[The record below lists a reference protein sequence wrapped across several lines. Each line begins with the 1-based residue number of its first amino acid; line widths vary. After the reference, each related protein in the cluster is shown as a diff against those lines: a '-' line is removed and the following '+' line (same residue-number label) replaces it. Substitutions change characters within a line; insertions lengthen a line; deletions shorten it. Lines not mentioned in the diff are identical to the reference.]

1 VDTKA
6 FIRAVLV
13 VLCLV
18 LLAPAVI
25 WLVTTTSLEV
35 VAVAGLGVLA
45 LIVLSALAFFLQWK
59 FWPWFMGA
67 LAVLLTPGLLKL
79 GAQFIV
85 GDARGAMEA
94 WIYIYVAG
102 AVGGLLLE
110 LIRGR
115 GGLEFPSA
123 DPPAAPRTVPAAAVT
138 SPSPPVANGGEPV
151 ASLSGAI
158 GPIGPIGPAPPSTGE
173 PTLNSSVVTVPS
185 PAVAPPAAFVATEAA
200 RENGTDLTTLQTPE
214 RGGRIDIGFFS
225 RVTMGG
231 LAAASVLIVV
241 RLVVGDTQPAHFLA
255 SALRLD
261 TLAGAVLVGMIAPAL
276 WSGTQTLVESR
287 FSFMKGAIDTAVAA
301 VANAEQAV
309 RAARDAG
316 LSPAGPEASQ
326 FIVDAG
332 PLRSPEFIAT
342 IAREEDPTEVGKM
355 LLTRINSSRID
366 LGAAQSQQE
375 AQLGQALGSLETAER
390 LLRSAL
396 QRASRR

>member
-1 VDTKA
+1 VDAKA
-6 FIRAVLV
+6 FIRAVVL

-18 LLAPAVI
+18 LAAPAVI
-25 WLVTTTSLEV
+25 WLVTATSLGV
-35 VAVAGLGVLA
+35 VALASLGVL
-45 LIVLSALAFFLQWK
+45 VLMVLGALAFYLRSK
-59 FWPWFMGA
+59 FWAWFMGG

-85 GDARGAMEA
+85 GDARAAMEA
-94 WIYIYVAG
+94 WIYVYVAG
-102 AVGGLLLE
+102 AMGGLLLE
-110 LIRGR
+110 LIRSR

-123 DPPAAPRTVPAAAVT
+123 ELPAMPRTAAIGAVT
-138 SPSPPVANGGEPV
+138 SPPAANGGEPV
-151 ASLSGAI
+151 TALPGPI
-158 GPIGPIGPAPPSTGE
+158 GPIGPIGPAPPAGGDAPLDSPVATM
-173 PTLNSSVVTVPS
+173 PS
-185 PAVAPPAAFVATEAA
+185 PAVAQSAAFVATEAA
-200 RENGTDLTTLQTPE
+200 PENGTDMTAEQTQE
-214 RGGRIDIGFFS
+214 RGRIDIGFFS

-231 LAAASVLIVV
+231 LAAAATLIVV
-241 RLVVGDTQPAHFLA
+241 RIIVGDTLPAHFLA

-287 FSFMKGAIDTAVAA
+287 FSFMKGAMDTAVAA

-316 LSPAGPEASQ
+316 LSPASPDAPQ
-326 FIVDAG
+326 FIVDAA

-355 LLTRINSSRID
+355 LLTRINSARID
-366 LGAAQSQQE
+366 LGTVQAQQE

-396 QRASRR
+396 QRLSRR

>member
-1 VDTKA
+1 MGEGEEVDTKA
-6 FIRAVLV
+6 FIRAVLL

-18 LLAPAVI
+18 LVSPAVI
-25 WLVTTTSLEV
+25 LLVTTTSLEV

-45 LIVLSALAFFLQWK
+45 LIVLGVLAFLLRWK

-85 GDARGAMEA
+85 GDARAAMEA
-94 WIYIYVAG
+94 WIYVYVAG

-123 DPPAAPRTVPAAAVT
+123 EPPAAPQTVPVSTVA
-138 SPSPPVANGGEPV
+138 SPPVPNGGEPV
-151 ASLSGAI
+151 AAL
-158 GPIGPIGPAPPSTGE
+158 PGPIGPALGGPGDTP
-173 PTLNSSVVTVPS
+173 LNSSVVTAPS
-185 PAVAPPAAFVATEAA
+185 PAVASPAAFVATEAA
-200 RENGTDLTTLQTPE
+200 PENGTDVTTEQTPE

-225 RVTMGG
+225 SVTMGG
-231 LAAASVLIVV
+231 LAAAAVLIVV
-241 RLVVGDTQPAHFLA
+241 RIVVGDTLPAHFLA

-287 FSFMKGAIDTAVAA
+287 SSFMKGAIETAVAT

-316 LSPAGPEASQ
+316 LSPAGPETPQ
-326 FIVDAG
+326 FIVDAA

-355 LLTRINSSRID
+355 LLARINSARID
-366 LGAAQSQQE
+366 LGAVQAQQE
-375 AQLGQALGSLETAER
+375 VQLGQALGSLEMAER
-390 LLRSAL
+390 LLRSTIN
-396 QRASRR
+396 RGSRR

>member
-1 VDTKA
+1 MDAKA
-6 FIRAVLV
+6 FIRAVV
-13 VLCLV
+13 LV
-18 LLAPAVI
+18 LSLVLAAPAVI
-25 WLVTTTSLEV
+25 WLVTTTSLAV
-35 VAVAGLGVLA
+35 VAVAGLGVL
-45 LIVLSALAFFLQWK
+45 LLMVLGALAFSLQWK
-59 FWPWFMGA
+59 FWAWFIGVV
-67 LAVLLTPGLLKL
+67 AVLLTPGLLKL

-85 GDARGAMEA
+85 GDARAAMEA
-94 WIYIYVAG
+94 WVYVYVSG

-123 DPPAAPRTVPAAAVT
+123 ELPAMPRTRPIAAV
-138 SPSPPVANGGEPV
+138 PSPPAANGGETV
-151 ASLSGAI
+151 AALPGPI
-158 GPIGPIGPAPPSTGE
+158 GPMGPIGPAPPAPGDA
-173 PTLNSSVVTVPS
+173 PPDSSVVTVPS
-185 PAVAPPAAFVATEAA
+185 PAVAQSAAFVATEAA
-200 RENGTDLTTLQTPE
+200 PENGTDMTTEQIPG

-231 LAAASVLIVV
+231 LAAAATLIVV
-241 RLVVGDTQPAHFLA
+241 RIIVGDTQPGHFLA

-287 FSFMKGAIDTAVAA
+287 FSFMKGAMDTAVAA

-316 LSPAGPEASQ
+316 LSPAAPDAPQ
-326 FIVDAG
+326 FIVDAT

-366 LGAAQSQQE
+366 LGTVQAQQE

-396 QRASRR
+396 QRLWRR

>member
-1 VDTKA
+1 VDAKA
-6 FIRAVLV
+6 FIRAVVL

-18 LLAPAVI
+18 LAAPAVI
-25 WLVTTTSLEV
+25 WLVTATSLEV
-35 VAVAGLGVLA
+35 VALASLGVLA
-45 LIVLSALAFFLQWK
+45 LLVLGALAFYLQSK
-59 FWPWFMGA
+59 FWAWFMGG

-94 WIYIYVAG
+94 WIYVYVAG

-115 GGLEFPSA
+115 GGLEFPTA
-123 DPPAAPRTVPAAAVT
+123 ELPTVPRTAPIGAVT
-138 SPSPPVANGGEPV
+138 SPQAANGGEAIAALP
-151 ASLSGAI
+151 GPI
-158 GPIGPIGPAPPSTGE
+158 GPIGPIGAAPPAGADA
-173 PTLNSSVVTVPS
+173 PLNSPVVTMPS
-185 PAVAPPAAFVATEAA
+185 PAVAQSAAFVATEAA
-200 RENGTDLTTLQTPE
+200 PENGTDMTTEQIPE

-231 LAAASVLIVV
+231 LAAAATLIVV
-241 RLVVGDTQPAHFLA
+241 RVIVGDTLPAHFLA

-276 WSGTQTLVESR
+276 WSGMQTLLESR
-287 FSFMKGAIDTAVAA
+287 FSFMKGAMDTAVAA

-316 LSPAGPEASQ
+316 LSPASPEAPQ
-326 FIVDAG
+326 FIVDAA

-355 LLTRINSSRID
+355 LLTRINSARID
-366 LGAAQSQQE
+366 LGTVQAQQE

-396 QRASRR
+396 QRLSRG

>member
-1 VDTKA
+1 MDAKV
-6 FIRAVLV
+6 FIRAVLL

-18 LLAPAVI
+18 LAAPAVI

-35 VAVAGLGVLA
+35 VALSGLGVLS
-45 LIVLSALAFFLQWK
+45 LIVLGALAFLLQWR
-59 FWPWFMGA
+59 FWAWFMGA
-67 LAVLLTPGLLKL
+67 VAVLLTPGLLKL

-85 GDARGAMEA
+85 GDARAAMEA
-94 WIYIYVAG
+94 WIYVYAAG
-102 AVGGLLLE
+102 AVGGLLLD
-110 LIRGR
+110 LIRGK

-123 DPPAAPRTVPAAAVT
+123 ELPVAFRTVPTAPVA
-138 SPSPPVANGGEPV
+138 SPPVANGGEPV
-151 ASLSGAI
+151 SALP
-158 GPIGPIGPAPPSTGE
+158 GPIGPIGPVGPAPPATADAPPA
-173 PTLNSSVVTVPS
+173 PTVVTTPTPSVPQS
-185 PAVAPPAAFVATEAA
+185 AAFVASEAA
-200 RENGTDLTTLQTPE
+200 PENGTGVMTEGARE
-214 RGGRIDIGFFS
+214 RGARIDIGFFS

-231 LAAASVLIVV
+231 LAAAATIIVV
-241 RLVVGDTQPAHFLA
+241 RIIVGDTQPAHFLA

-261 TLAGAVLVGMIAPAL
+261 TLAGAVLVGMLAPAL

-287 FSFMKGAIDTAVAA
+287 FSFMKGAMDTAVAA

-316 LSPAGPEASQ
+316 LSPAGPDAPQ
-326 FIVDAG
+326 FIVDAA

-355 LLTRINSSRID
+355 LLTRINSARID
-366 LGAAQSQQE
+366 LGAVQAQQE

-396 QRASRR
+396 GRVSRR

>member
-1 VDTKA
+1 MDAKA
-6 FIRAVLV
+6 FIRAVLL

-18 LLAPAVI
+18 LAAPAVI

-45 LIVLSALAFFLQWK
+45 LMVLGALAFFLRWK
-59 FWPWFMGA
+59 FWAWFLGA

-79 GAQFIV
+79 GAQFII
-85 GDARGAMEA
+85 GDGRAAMEA
-94 WIYIYVAG
+94 WIYVYVAG

-123 DPPAAPRTVPAAAVT
+123 ELPAAPLTVPIGAVA
-138 SPSPPVANGGEPV
+138 SPPAANGGETV
-151 ASLSGAI
+151 AALQGPI
-158 GPIGPIGPAPPSTGE
+158 GPIGPIGPAPPAPGDA
-173 PTLNSSVVTVPS
+173 PPNSSVVTAPS
-185 PAVAPPAAFVATEAA
+185 PAVAPSAAFVATDAVP
-200 RENGTDLTTLQTPE
+200 ENGAVVAAEPGAGRE
-214 RGGRIDIGFFS
+214 WRIDIGFFS

-231 LAAASVLIVV
+231 IAAAAALI
-241 RLVVGDTQPAHFLA
+241 LVQILHGDAHPAHFVT

-276 WSGTQTLVESR
+276 WSGAQRLVESR
-287 FSFMKGAIDTAVAA
+287 FTIIKGSMDTAVAA

-316 LSPAGPEASQ
+316 LSPAGPESSQ
-326 FIVDAG
+326 FIVDAA

-355 LLTRINSSRID
+355 LLTRINSARID
-366 LGAAQSQQE
+366 LGTVQAQQE
-375 AQLGQALGSLETAER
+375 AQLGQALGSLETAEG
-390 LLRSAL
+390 LLRSAIE
-396 QRASRR
+396 RASRR

>member
-1 VDTKA
+1 MDAKA
-6 FIRAVLV
+6 FIRAVV
-13 VLCLV
+13 LV
-18 LLAPAVI
+18 LGLVLAAPAVI
-25 WLVTTTSLEV
+25 WLVTSTSLAV
-35 VAVAGLGVLA
+35 VAVAGLGVLF
-45 LIVLSALAFFLQWK
+45 LMVLGAMAFSLRWG
-59 FWPWFMGA
+59 FWAWFMGA

-85 GDARGAMEA
+85 GDARAAMEA
-94 WIYIYVAG
+94 WVYVYVAG

-110 LIRGR
+110 LIRGK

-123 DPPAAPRTVPAAAVT
+123 ELPVTPRTAPIGAVTPPPA
-138 SPSPPVANGGEPV
+138 SNGGE
-151 ASLSGAI
+151 AI
-158 GPIGPIGPAPPSTGE
+158 AALPGPIGPIGPASPSGGDA
-173 PTLNSSVVTVPS
+173 PLNSPVVTMPS
-185 PAVAPPAAFVATEAA
+185 PAVAQSAAFVATEAA
-200 RENGTDLTTLQTPE
+200 PENGTDMTTEQIPE

-231 LAAASVLIVV
+231 LAAAATLIVV
-241 RLVVGDTQPAHFLA
+241 RIIVGDTLPAHFLA

-261 TLAGAVLVGMIAPAL
+261 TLAGAVLVGMLAPAL
-276 WSGTQTLVESR
+276 WSGTQTLLESR
-287 FSFMKGAIDTAVAA
+287 FSFMKGAMDTAVAA

-316 LSPAGPEASQ
+316 LSPASPDAPQ
-326 FIVDAG
+326 FIVDAA

-355 LLTRINSSRID
+355 LLTRINSARID
-366 LGAAQSQQE
+366 LGTVQAQQE

-396 QRASRR
+396 QRLSRR